1 MKFSVLLT
9 LIIAVHI
16 LNTPHLA
23 AQEQDYDFVVNSD
36 GAWTWF
42 NDERALIKDG
52 RLYSSYVTSQGY
64 VGLSVHDLESN
75 KGINSPIHLSS
86 WTEPDDHNNASLL
99 FREDGKLM
107 AFYAKHHTDKFTN
120 YRVSLVEKPESLTD
134 WGPEIVI
141 QSGTNHTYNNAFQLA
156 SMNGTI
162 YNFSRTNGYN
172 PNWKKYSASGKE
184 LSADTEFIRSGDDK
198 TRPYVKYASNGKD
211 RIDFFFTNG
220 HPRKTDNNLYHM
232 YFKGGSLYQTD
243 GKLIMSEAEL
253 PITVDQVDKF
263 YTFGDKSPT
272 ARPWTSS
279 FNYSNEGHPVV
290 TYSLQEDKS
299 TIDYYYAYWND
310 TDQTWEH
317 HYIAD
322 AGDALYDAERDYT
335 GLVAL
340 NPHNTNEI
348 FMSSNVNPI
357 SNKSTPHYE
366 MYRGLTSD
374 MGETWCWTVMTSD
387 SKADNIRP
395 FVPKGEKNA
404 NHVVLWLKGTYNTYT
419 DFSTKVVG
427 RYIRHVK
434 ARGFSNQQKKQPDGR
449 VNHSWKFEQADLW
462 EENGSALIL
471 KKPGQFLEKIRR
483 PSAVAYLDVE
493 LKNSFSFSAQ
503 VKCTDVLDSG
513 RDVILV
519 FGYQSPQK
527 YYYAHLS
534 NDNTIMAHNGIFIV
548 DGADR
553 RRIDTPGLSNPPP
566 TRMNDMLWH
575 DVRIDRNTTTGSI
588 EVFLDNLQEPLMKA
602 TDYTF
607 QAGKVGFGSFDNT
620 GEIRNIEIYDGRK
633 RLWEVDNFDQKRSGN
648 INGQSTWNA
657 GPPGATDGA
666 RVTPL
671 SPKGITGKS
680 LEINSAGVQY
690 RGNAAIDLS
699 EYEISA
705 TEDITTYFET
715 VLGKDANLT
724 IAFATSNKP
733 PIEKLNSTNTEIA
746 GGLVL
751 STNGSS
757 AITSIK
763 GGVKHNMVLAPE
775 VVYQHWLVRRPSIG
789 VLEWYYRLKS
799 SANLPAK
806 VSIPLSSGTANKIGS
821 IFIYNNDKI
830 IPKTSSYF
838 DNIYIAKGK
847 HLGVPIINS
856 DGSGATHVNVT
867 PILNP
872 FEKTVPLGDLKLKM
886 REIAEI
892 PASDA
897 KGDVKARINYLTH
910 AGDGS
915 KRLFVNDLRNY
926 LYLVHKK
933 KVSVYLPFKDYFE
946 DFVDAPRLNSGF
958 GFVAFHPD
966 FKSNGKFYTIHT
978 EAGNALKN
986 KTPEYET
993 SLNTQVHG
1001 VLTEWTA
1008 KNPRS
1013 NTFKGTHR
1021 ELLRVGFSTLL
1032 HGIQAINF
1040 NPTAKKGTADHAML
1054 YISMGDGEENP
1065 NQTSRPQSLATHEA
1079 KIFRIDPTGSNSSN
1093 GNYGIPEDNPF
1104 IDKNNALP
1112 EIWALGIR
1120 NPHRMSWDPNTG
1132 KMFFSMIGENKID
1145 AIYEGI
1151 KGANYGWNNREG
1163 AFVFDR
1169 ENPMYVTALPKND
1182 KDYNYTYPIIQLD
1195 HDDSKAL
1202 IGGYVYNGKRI
1213 PELKGKYLFGDI
1225 VYGPLF
1231 YTDATKMKT
1240 GASAPPVYRVQLFN
1254 EKNEPTTFVKEVSH
1268 YYRADLKFGQDE
1280 AGEIYL
1286 LSKTNGKIYILE
1298 RMD

>member
-1 MKFSVLLT
+1 MHRILLT
-9 LIIAVHI
+9 LMIAVFT
-16 LNTPHLA
+16 LNQQHLP
-23 AQEQDYDFVVNSD
+23 AQDLGHDFVISTD

-42 NDERALIKDG
+42 NDERALIKEG
-52 RLYSSYVTSQGY
+52 RLYTSYVTSEGY
-64 VGLSVHDLESN
+64 VGMSVRDLDQN
-75 KGINSPIHLSS
+75 KAINSPIHLST
-86 WTEPDDHNNASLL
+86 WTESDDHNNASLL

-120 YRVSLVEKPESLTD
+120 YRISLVEKPESLAD
-134 WGPEIVI
+134 WGPEVVME
-141 QSGTNHTYNNAFQLA
+141 SGTNHTYNNAFQLA

-172 PNWKKYSASGKE
+172 PNWKKYSASGRE
-184 LSADTEFIRSGDDK
+184 LTPDTEFIRSGDDK

-253 PITVDQVDKF
+253 PITIDQVDKF

-279 FNYSNEGHPVV
+279 FNYSSEGHPVV
-290 TYSLQEDKS
+290 TYSLQEDKNN
-299 TIDYYYAYWND
+299 IDYYYAYWDDSDN
-310 TDQTWEH
+310 TWKH
-317 HYIAD
+317 NYIAD

-335 GLVAL
+335 GLVVL

-348 FMSSNVNPI
+348 FMSANVNPI
-357 SNKSTPHYE
+357 SQMATEHYE

-374 MGETWCWTVMTSD
+374 HGKTWDWMVMTSN
-387 SKADNIRP
+387 SKEDNIRP

-419 DFSTKVVG
+419 DYATQVVG
-427 RYIRHVK
+427 RYIHKVR
-434 ARGFSNQQKKQPDGR
+434 AQGFSRQQKKDLGSNGNLP
-449 VNHSWKFEQADLW
+449 WEFEQPDLW
-462 EENGSALIL
+462 EIDGSTLIL
-471 KKPGQFLEKIRR
+471 KKTGQFLEKIRR
-483 PSAVAYLDVE
+483 PSAIAYLDMK
-493 LKNSFSFSAQ
+493 LKHDFSFSAQ
-503 VKCTDVLDSG
+503 VKCTDGLESG
-513 RDVILV
+513 RDVVLV
-519 FGYQSPQK
+519 FNYQSPQK

-534 NDNTIMAHNGIFIV
+534 NDNTIMPHNGIFIV

-575 DVRIDRNTTTGSI
+575 DARVDRNNVTGSI
-588 EVFLDNLQEPLMKA
+588 EVFVDDMQTPLMKA
-602 TDYTF
+602 IDHTF
-607 QAGKVGFGSFDNT
+607 LSGKIGFGSFDNT
-620 GEIRNIEIYDGRK
+620 GEIRNIEVYEGNK
-633 RLWEVDNFDQKRSGN
+633 RLWEVDDFDEKKSGN
-648 INGQSTWNA
+648 INGQGAWKA
-657 GPPGATDGA
+657 GPPGATDGT

-671 SPKGITGKS
+671 SPEGLSGKS

-690 RGNAAIDLS
+690 RGNAVLD
-699 EYEISA
+699 ISDYHISTNEA
-705 TEDITTYFET
+705 VTIYFEA
-715 VLGKDANLT
+715 VLGNDSDLL
-724 IAFATSNKP
+724 IGLATSKKP
-733 PIEKLNSTNTEIA
+733 PIEKLNDTNTNLTA
-746 GGLVL
+746 GLRL
-751 STNGSS
+751 STSTASPVNI
-757 AITSIK
+757 AEETPTYNAKIK
-763 GGVKHNMVLAPE
+763 ANA
-775 VVYQHWLVRRPSIG
+775 VYQNWLVRRPTAG
-789 VLEWYYRLKS
+789 ALEWHFKLKS
-799 SANLPAK
+799 STVQPNT
-806 VSIPLSSGTANKIGS
+806 VSIPLAGQEGESISSL
-821 IFIYNNDKI
+821 FIYNNDVN
-830 IPKTSSYF
+830 IPKESTYL
-838 DNIYIAKGK
+838 DNLYIAKGRY
-847 HLGVPIINS
+847 LGIPLAQDVRTNTLSS
-856 DGSGATHVNVT
+856 DIV

-872 FEKTVPLGDLKLKM
+872 FEETVPVGDLRLKM

-892 PASDA
+892 PASDTN
-897 KGDVKARINYLTH
+897 GDVKARVNYLTH

-926 LYLVHKK
+926 LYLIHKK
-933 KVSVYLPFKDYFE
+933 KVSIYLPFKDYFE

-958 GFVAFHPD
+958 GFVAFHPE
-966 FKSNGKFYTIHT
+966 FKSNGKFYTVHT
-978 EAGNALKN
+978 EAGDALKH
-986 KTPEYET
+986 KTADYET
-993 SLNTQVHG
+993 SLETQVHG

-1008 KNPRS
+1008 KKPKA
-1013 NTFKGTHR
+1013 NTFKGTQR

-1040 NPTAKKGTADHAML
+1040 NPTAQKGSADYAML

-1079 KIFRIDPTGSNSSN
+1079 KIFRIDPSGNNSKN
-1093 GNYGIPEDNPF
+1093 GTYGIPADNPF
-1104 IDKNNALP
+1104 VLENNALA
-1112 EIWALGIR
+1112 EIWAMGIR

-1169 ENPMYVTALPKND
+1169 ENPLYVTALPDND
-1182 KDYNYTYPIIQLD
+1182 REFNYTYPIIQLD

-1202 IGGYVYNGKRI
+1202 IGGYIYDGEKI
-1213 PELKGKYLFGDI
+1213 PELRGKYLFGDI

-1231 YTDATKMKT
+1231 YTEAADLKT
-1240 GASAPPVYRVQLFN
+1240 GAPAPPVYRVQLFN

-1298 RMD
+1298 SMN